1 MNTVKFL
8 GMLLLMLC
16 IGAVFFLGMGAGQFG
31 FIQHMAGNLPERASL
46 TIAWMM
52 PITIL
57 LFLLYGTGVLGE
69 FLKPLEERGPIL
81 PGAGISVLTTLF
93 VSSMIL
99 MPARASLED
108 AYFVAAVC
116 DIALALCAVIW
127 FLVRL
132 GVDKQGGF
140 QNST

>member
-31 FIQHMAGNLPERASL
+31 FIQHMAGNLPEHASL
-46 TIAWMM
+46 IIAWAM
-52 PITIL
+52 PATML

-69 FLKPLEERGPIL
+69 FLKPLEERGPVL
-81 PGAGISVLTTLF
+81 LGAGISVLVTAL
-93 VSSMIL
+93 VSSTIFMA
-99 MPARASLED
+99 ARASLGD
-108 AYFVAAVC
+108 AYFMAGTLDLVLV
-116 DIALALCAVIW
+116 LCALLW

-132 GVDKQGGF
+132 GVDRQGGF